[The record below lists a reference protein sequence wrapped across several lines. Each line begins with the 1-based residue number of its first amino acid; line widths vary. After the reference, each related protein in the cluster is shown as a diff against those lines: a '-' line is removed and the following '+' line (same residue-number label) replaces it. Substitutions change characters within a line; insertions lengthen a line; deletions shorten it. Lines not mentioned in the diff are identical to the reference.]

1 MRNRQSHDVDHK
13 IFHYIFNSQRYIM
26 TDAIVIFQVL
36 LLFPNDIFSFVFSAG
51 CSSNHVNERLD

>member
-36 LLFPNDIFSFVFSAG
+36 LLFPNHLFSA
-51 CSSNHVNERLD
+51 LDVHPIM